1 MMVIHD
7 GDNEDDGTKSKA
19 KNALILFAYFQASIK
34 ERALMI
40 WSIIVWGMNEFP
52 QSTFDQNENL
62 SELISFE
69 YLSYW

>member
-40 WSIIVWGMNEFP
+40 WSIVFWGMNEFP